1 MWRTLTLLALLGA
14 ASAAQATDF
23 DQPVAALTP
32 EGQAHWV
39 VTCAQQDV
47 CFQAAYQFCRG
58 PYAALDRQ
66 FIPRAGLHFICKQP
80 TAETTPHPASLQN

>member
-1 MWRTLTLLALLGA
+1 MGRALMLLALISA
-14 ASAAQATDF
+14 ASAARAGDF

-32 EGQAHWV
+32 EGRAHWV

-58 PYAALDRQ
+58 PYAALDRHFVPQ
-66 FIPRAGLHFICKQP
+66 AGLHFVCKSP
-80 TAETTPHPASLQN
+80 TPDTTPHPQTGN